1 MDCTIYTIS
10 NSQLICSHTQ
20 GNIFTLFYG
29 ANSINSCYKNMAID
43 ASANFKYLYIWIY
56 VDIAI
61 FTVYNIHLTWVS
73 NMIIYFLTAFYGDTF
88 IKVIQIINAFMR
100 FNHKQ
105 KIIYPFY
112 YFIHV
117 YLLTA
122 IWCSCWNVEELRKL
136 RYVFEPVVFLA
147 ACFRFC
153 LVFDWLSITSDH
165 FKQNS

>member
-1 MDCTIYTIS
+1 MT
-10 NSQLICSHTQ
+10 
-20 GNIFTLFYG
+20 
-29 ANSINSCYKNMAID
+29 ID
-43 ASANFKYLYIWIY
+43 ASTNFKYLYIWIY
-56 VDIAI
+56 VDIGF
-61 FTVYNIHLTWVS
+61 FTVYNIHLTCVS
-73 NMIIYFLTAFYGDTF
+73 NMIIYLLTAFYCDTF
-88 IKVIQIINAFMR
+88 IKIIQIVNAFMR

-122 IWCSCWNVEELRKL
+122 IWCSWCNVKELRKL

-147 ACFRFC
+147 AWFRSC
-153 LVFDWLSITSDH
+153 LIFDWLSITSYC